1 MQNYS
6 RLYETNFNCFSYK
19 GKNDFLI
26 CLLTTLGKV
35 ILLKVHFLNLLL
47 IKIGHPFF
55 SSVIFFFFFD
65 AKIKLRLLY
74 SVSK

>member
-6 RLYETNFNCFSYK
+6 RLYDTNFNCFSYK

-47 IKIGHPFF
+47 IKIGDPFF
-55 SSVIFFFFFD
+55 SDFFFFFD